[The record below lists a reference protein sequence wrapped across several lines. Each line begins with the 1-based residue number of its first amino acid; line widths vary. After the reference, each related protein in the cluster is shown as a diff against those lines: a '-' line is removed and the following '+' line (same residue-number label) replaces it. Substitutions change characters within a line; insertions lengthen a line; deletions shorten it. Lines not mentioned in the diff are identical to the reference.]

1 LFKNLCSKKLEELPI
16 VSIPL
21 EKIKEVLYNHTHFVY
36 NMSMVV
42 NNELS
47 QLERIRKVLEDQH
60 GTLLT
65 SDLANCNIPRTYL
78 SILERNGEI
87 EQVSRGV
94 YKVPASIE
102 DEMFSFQARY
112 KSSIY
117 SHETALYLHD
127 LTDRTP
133 LSYSITVPVG
143 YHSISLKESG
153 YKIFYLNRKLFDLG
167 VISMKS
173 PHGNEIK
180 TTNLERTICDVL
192 RSRNQID
199 VQFVNEALK
208 KYVIHKDRNIDLL
221 YSYARQFRI
230 QKIVRE
236 YIEVLL

>member
-1 LFKNLCSKKLEELPI
+1 
-16 VSIPL
+16 
-21 EKIKEVLYNHTHFVY
+21 
-36 NMSMVV
+36 MSMVV
-42 NNELS
+42 KNELS

-112 KSSIY
+112 KSSIF

-143 YHSISLKESG
+143 YHSISLKES
-153 YKIFYLNRKLFDLG
+153 D
-167 VISMKS
+167 
-173 PHGNEIK
+173 
-180 TTNLERTICDVL
+180 T
-192 RSRNQID
+192 Q
-199 VQFVNEALK
+199 QA
-208 KYVIHKDRNIDLL
+208 
-221 YSYARQFRI
+221 Q
-230 QKIVRE
+230 
-236 YIEVLL
+236 